1 MLINSGDEWWWCLT
15 ERARRICQ
23 DDNRKE
29 ELLHIQDTFLKNG
42 YPKHVI
48 TNNLRKKPKPQ
59 ETTHDADEVDRATK
73 RPSLFLSYVQG
84 LSEKI
89 QIACLKLKV
98 RTIFKCSGTLR
109 SVLTKVRTKIPELKM
124 KGVVYKV
131 PCQECEA
138 SYIGET
144 GRSLQKRSR
153 STICCQNQRQKEQH
167 CSACLGHGAP
177 TWLGCS
183 RGRGDR
189 APLLE
194 EMHLG
199 SDLDPE
205 DTPDVQSGLRAESQR
220 GLDHAHSL
228 RPHPPTL
235 PISHFNFTVPFNS
248 HICHHSSPLFI
259 CMYRA
264 FMLLLTKV
272 SETETSKLMKSLLC

>member
-1 MLINSGDEWWWCLT
+1 MT

-59 ETTHDADEVDRATK
+59 ETTHDADEVDGATK

-89 QIACLKLKV
+89 QIVCLKLKV
-98 RTIFKCSGTLR
+98 RTIFKSSGTLR

-138 SYIGET
+138 SCIGKT
-144 GRSLQKRSR
+144 GRSLQKRITEQKYAVKTNDR
-153 STICCQNQRQKEQH
+153 KNSTAVHAWDMDIQLYMWVP
-167 CSACLGHGAP
+167 AGLGLPGQCP
-177 TWLGCS
+177 GC
-183 RGRGDR
+183 
-189 APLLE
+189 
-194 EMHLG
+194 
-199 SDLDPE
+199 
-205 DTPDVQSGLRAESQR
+205 
-220 GLDHAHSL
+220 
-228 RPHPPTL
+228 
-235 PISHFNFTVPFNS
+235 
-248 HICHHSSPLFI
+248 
-259 CMYRA
+259 
-264 FMLLLTKV
+264 
-272 SETETSKLMKSLLC
+272 